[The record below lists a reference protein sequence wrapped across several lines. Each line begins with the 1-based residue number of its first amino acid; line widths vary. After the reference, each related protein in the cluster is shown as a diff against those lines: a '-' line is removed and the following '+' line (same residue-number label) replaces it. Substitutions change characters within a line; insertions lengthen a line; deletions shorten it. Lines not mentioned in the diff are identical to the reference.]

1 MSAWLHIKIL
11 NPILGGISNGSDR
24 FLVEYISLR
33 NPSGQTPWTD
43 FLIGPVGR
51 RGKWNA
57 KQKEADAQVGTKMTS
72 TNG

>member
-1 MSAWLHIKIL
+1 MFSCQPGSISVKIL

-33 NPSGQTPWTD
+33 NPQVRPPWTFD
-43 FLIGPVGR
+43 CLFR

-57 KQKEADAQVGTKMTS
+57 KQKEADAQVGTKMT
-72 TNG
+72 